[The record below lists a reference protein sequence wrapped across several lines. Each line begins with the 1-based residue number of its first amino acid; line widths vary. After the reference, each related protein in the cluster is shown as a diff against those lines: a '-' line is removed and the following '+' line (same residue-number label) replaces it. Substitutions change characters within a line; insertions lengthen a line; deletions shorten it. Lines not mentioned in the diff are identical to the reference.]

1 MEDIMS
7 AAEETEASTPTRGA
21 TDEQSASDPK
31 TFDLAAWVEGI
42 TPVRH
47 ATRIYARGDLVAELD
62 LVKDQIIAAK
72 TGRDYETVKALRDQG
87 GVILDALEKSAL
99 DVVVEGW
106 SPSRV
111 EAFQKPLKEQGLSDE
126 DILVR
131 QTVAQVVEPEGF
143 TSELFQSMR
152 DALYPQA
159 MQVVASVVAANNR
172 APVVS
177 IPS

>member
-1 MEDIMS
+1 MMS
-7 AAEETEASTPTRGA
+7 AADEMEAATPAASSTTEVEAA
-21 TDEQSASDPK
+21 ALDPK
-31 TFDLAAWVEGI
+31 TFDLAAWVDGI

-47 ATRIYARGDLVAELD
+47 ATRIYGRGDLVAKLD

-87 GVILDALEKSAL
+87 GAILDALEESAL
-99 DVVVEGW
+99 DIVVEGW

-111 EAFQKPLKEQGLSDE
+111 EAFQKPLKAEGLSDE

-131 QTVAQVVEPEGF
+131 QTVAQVVEPAGF
-143 TSELFQSMR
+143 TSELFQSML